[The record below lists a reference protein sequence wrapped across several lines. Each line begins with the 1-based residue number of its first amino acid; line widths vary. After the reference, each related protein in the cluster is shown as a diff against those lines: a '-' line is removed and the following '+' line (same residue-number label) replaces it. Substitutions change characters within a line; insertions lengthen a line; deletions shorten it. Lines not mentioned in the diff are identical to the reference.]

1 MRPAESAVGET
12 PLIAAH
18 GLAVDFDTRRVLEG
32 VDLAVGPNE
41 IVTLV
46 GPNGS
51 GKTTLARALLGLV
64 GPAAG
69 RIERRRGLT
78 IGYVPQRL
86 HVEPTLPLTV
96 QRLLT
101 LTTRKSR
108 AELRE
113 ALSEV
118 GVPGLLR
125 NPVASLS
132 GGEMQRVLLARAILR
147 DPELLVLDEPVQN
160 VDVGGQLELYDL
172 IARIRRRRGCGI
184 LLISHDL
191 HVVMAQTDRVV
202 CLNGHVCCSGH
213 PDEVA
218 AHPEYLAL
226 FGDRAAGRL
235 AVYQHDHDHHHHVD
249 GGVAHAHDHDHDHGH
264 DHERASSAGGRG

>member
-1 MRPAESAVGET
+1 MAVVTEADA
-12 PLIAAH
+12 LIAARDLSVEFA
-18 GLAVDFDTRRVLEG
+18 GRRVLDA
-32 VDLAVGPNE
+32 VTLAVAPGE
-41 IVTLV
+41 IVTVV

-64 GPAAG
+64 QPSAG
-69 RIERRRGLT
+69 RVERRPGLT
-78 IGYVPQRL
+78 VGYVPQRL

-101 LTTRKSR
+101 LTTRRPR
-108 AELRE
+108 AELRA
-113 ALSEV
+113 ALAEV
-118 GVPGLLR
+118 GAEERLKS
-125 NPVASLS
+125 PVQALS
-132 GGEMQRVLLARAILR
+132 GGELQRVLLARAILR
-147 DPELLVLDEPVQN
+147 DPDLLVLDEPVQN

-172 IARIRRRRGCGI
+172 IAGLRTRRGCGI

-202 CLNGHVCCSGH
+202 CLNGHVCCAGP

-235 AVYQHDHDHHHHVD
+235 AVFHHDLEHHHEHHHHDHHGHPPGD
-249 GGVAHAHDHDHDHGH
+249 GAT
-264 DHERASSAGGRG
+264 